1 MSGSETAGDAT
12 PETPAKGGGE
22 SSGGPLSGLLN
33 TEAVGLLPKRD
44 RLAIM
49 AGALVVVPVLAFI
62 AAAPASGAA
71 VYLALFAMAV
81 VAGLAGL
88 VYVSA
93 SRLDSA
99 EAGLVSRHDAA
110 ETVNGH
116 WWQIVHAE
124 NHPGLSYVRIRFTAL
139 AEQNVLFGIGYDE
152 TGRRRSR
159 FSSDAIAVRATT
171 PIEIYYFWAGS
182 VLETG
187 SRDVVHGAGWFRFD
201 GAGPGGRPWQ
211 AEGAFTEGRTGLM
224 EFGPA
229 RIVELIRFTDAEER
243 ALAADER
250 CLDRL
255 AKAAFERFGLEPN
268 RQNQP

>member
-1 MSGSETAGDAT
+1 
-12 PETPAKGGGE
+12 
-22 SSGGPLSGLLN
+22 
-33 TEAVGLLPKRD
+33 
-44 RLAIM
+44 
-49 AGALVVVPVLAFI
+49 VPVLAFI

-71 VYLALFAMAV
+71 VYLARFSMVV

-88 VYVSA
+88 VYVST

-124 NHPGLSYVRIRFTAL
+124 NHPGLSYVRIRLTAI
-139 AEQNVLFGIGYDE
+139 AEQNVLFGIAYDE
-152 TGRRRSR
+152 TGERRMR

-171 PIEIYYFWAGS
+171 PIEIYYFWTGS
-182 VLETG
+182 VLEAKSHDIVTG
-187 SRDVVHGAGWFRFD
+187 VGWFRFD
-201 GAGPGGRPWQ
+201 GAGPCGRPWQ
-211 AEGAFTEGRTGLM
+211 AEGAFTEGRKGLM

-229 RIVELIRFTDAEER
+229 RIVELIRFTDAEEQ

-250 CLDRL
+250 SLDSI
-255 AKAAFERFGLEPN
+255 AKAAFERFELEPN
-268 RQNQP
+268 RQNEP